1 MTSQDTPDL
10 AATLPRLKQWH
21 TDHRDEL
28 TAAGLTTTLRESPPE
43 WPKASISLEID
54 GGRRLSQ
61 LIVWD
66 SGETELDLADLD
78 TGVHVP
84 QHRII
89 STPNDLDDLLS
100 QQLTW
105 LRHQPPST

>member
-1 MTSQDTPDL
+1 MTSADVPDL
-10 AATLPRLKQWH
+10 AAILPRLKQWH
-21 TDHRDEL
+21 VDHRDEL
-28 TAAGLTTTLRESPPE
+28 TAAGLTTRLRESPPE

-66 SGETELDLADLD
+66 SGEAELDLADLD

-89 STPNDLDDLLS
+89 ATPNDLDDLLS

-105 LRHQPPST
+105 LRYQPPST

>member
-1 MTSQDTPDL
+1 MDSEDVPDL
-10 AATLPRLKQWH
+10 AAILPRFKQWH
-21 TDHRDEL
+21 IAHGDEL
-28 TAAGLTTTLRESPPE
+28 AAAGLTTRLRESPPE
-43 WPKASISLEID
+43 WPKASISLELD
-54 GGRRLSQ
+54 AGRRLSQ

-78 TGVHVP
+78 TGVHIP

-89 STPNDLDDLLS
+89 HTPNDLDDLLS

-105 LRHQPPST
+105 HQYRPPPT